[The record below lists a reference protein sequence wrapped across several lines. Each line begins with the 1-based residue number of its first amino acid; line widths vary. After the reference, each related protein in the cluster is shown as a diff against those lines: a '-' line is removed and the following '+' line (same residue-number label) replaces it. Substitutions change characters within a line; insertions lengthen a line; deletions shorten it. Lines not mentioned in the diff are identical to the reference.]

1 MATTKKKVQTKDII
15 KDITTSLKKE
25 IVASP
30 KDVLKAL
37 DLDDIVAKD
46 DKKKDISIGDL
57 LEGIPAT
64 KRAGLSAALAESLV
78 NNEILQQNV
87 LVEIGKLIPGNF
99 EPAEVLKPVIPAVK
113 ADIKVRPKI
122 PIKPITTV
130 VPVTPIIQRP
140 PIIPRPPINPKPPII
155 PRPPINPK
163 PPIIPRPTVKP
174 IPPGPD
180 PVKPLVKPESIS
192 RINTKIVVKPE
203 ALIKPTILVKP
214 EIKPKVDIL
223 VKPESISRI
232 KPKIIPEINVR
243 GNLEL
248 QLEEVQRIR
257 KALPKNATKAEKKA
271 AANAEKQLKNLI
283 KAAKRAE
290 PKATKKAKK

>member
-15 KDITTSLKKE
+15 KDITTNLKKE

-155 PRPPINPK
+155 PRP
-163 PPIIPRPTVKP
+163 TVKP

-192 RINTKIVVKPE
+192 RIKPKV
-203 ALIKPTILVKP
+203 LIKPKVDILVKP

-243 GNLEL
+243 DNLEL

-271 AANAEKQLKNLI
+271 AANAEKQLKNLM

>member
-155 PRPPINPK
+155 PRP
-163 PPIIPRPTVKP
+163 TVKP

-192 RINTKIVVKPE
+192 RIKPKV
-203 ALIKPTILVKP
+203 LIKPKVDILVKP

-271 AANAEKQLKNLI
+271 AANAEKQLKNLM

>member
-113 ADIKVRPKI
+113 ADIKVRPNI

-130 VPVTPIIQRP
+130 VPVTPIIQR
-140 PIIPRPPINPKPPII
+140 PPII

-192 RINTKIVVKPE
+192 RIKPKV
-203 ALIKPTILVKP
+203 LIKPKVDILVKP

-271 AANAEKQLKNLI
+271 AANAEKQLKNLM

>member
-113 ADIKVRPKI
+113 ADIKVMPKI

-130 VPVTPIIQRP
+130 VPVTPIIQR
-140 PIIPRPPINPKPPII
+140 PPII

-192 RINTKIVVKPE
+192 RIKPKV
-203 ALIKPTILVKP
+203 LIKPKVDILVKP

>member
-113 ADIKVRPKI
+113 ADIKVSPKI

-130 VPVTPIIQRP
+130 VPVTPIIQR
-140 PIIPRPPINPKPPII
+140 PPII

-192 RINTKIVVKPE
+192 RIKPKV
-203 ALIKPTILVKP
+203 LIKPKVDILVKP

-271 AANAEKQLKNLI
+271 AANAEKQLKNLM

>member
-155 PRPPINPK
+155 PRP
-163 PPIIPRPTVKP
+163 TVKP

-192 RINTKIVVKPE
+192 RIKPKV
-203 ALIKPTILVKP
+203 LIKPKVDILVKP

-271 AANAEKQLKNLI
+271 AANAEKQLKNLL

>member
-113 ADIKVRPKI
+113 SDIKVRPKI

-155 PRPPINPK
+155 PRP
-163 PPIIPRPTVKP
+163 TVKP

-192 RINTKIVVKPE
+192 RIKPKI
-203 ALIKPTILVKP
+203 LIKPKVDILVKP

-271 AANAEKQLKNLI
+271 AANAEKQLKNLM

>member
-64 KRAGLSAALAESLV
+64 KRAGLSAAIAESLV

-99 EPAEVLKPVIPAVK
+99 EAADVLKPVIPAVK

-130 VPVTPIIQRP
+130 IPVTPVIQRP
-140 PIIPRPPINPKPPII
+140 PIIPKPHVVIN
-155 PRPPINPK
+155 
-163 PPIIPRPTVKP
+163 
-174 IPPGPD
+174 GPD

-271 AANAEKQLKNLI
+271 AANAEKQLKNLM

>member
-1 MATTKKKVQTKDII
+1 MATTKKKVQTNDII

-155 PRPPINPK
+155 PRP
-163 PPIIPRPTVKP
+163 TVKP

-283 KAAKRAE
+283 KAAKSAE
-290 PKATKKAKK
+290 SKATKKAKK

>member
-57 LEGIPAT
+57 LEGIPTT

-113 ADIKVRPKI
+113 ADIKVSPKI

-130 VPVTPIIQRP
+130 VPVTPIIQR
-140 PIIPRPPINPKPPII
+140 PPII

-192 RINTKIVVKPE
+192 RIKPKV
-203 ALIKPTILVKP
+203 LIKPKVDILVKP

-271 AANAEKQLKNLI
+271 AANAEKQLKNLM

>member
-15 KDITTSLKKE
+15 KDITTNLKKE

-113 ADIKVRPKI
+113 VDIKVSPKI

-130 VPVTPIIQRP
+130 VPVTPIIQR
-140 PIIPRPPINPKPPII
+140 PPII

-192 RINTKIVVKPE
+192 RIKPKV
-203 ALIKPTILVKP
+203 LIKPKVDILVKP

-271 AANAEKQLKNLI
+271 AANAEKQLKNLM

-290 PKATKKAKK
+290 PKATKKTKK

>member
-155 PRPPINPK
+155 PRP
-163 PPIIPRPTVKP
+163 TVKP

-192 RINTKIVVKPE
+192 RIKPKV
-203 ALIKPTILVKP
+203 LIKPKVDILVKP

-248 QLEEVQRIR
+248 QLEDDERQKEIVRNLLQQGIEVEKIVTATGLS
-257 KALPKNATKAEKKA
+257 KEEVLALK
-271 AANAEKQLKNLI
+271 
-283 KAAKRAE
+283 
-290 PKATKKAKK
+290 

>member
-15 KDITTSLKKE
+15 KDITTNLKKE

-155 PRPPINPK
+155 PRP
-163 PPIIPRPTVKP
+163 TVKP

-192 RINTKIVVKPE
+192 RIKPKV
-203 ALIKPTILVKP
+203 LIKPKVDILVKP

-271 AANAEKQLKNLI
+271 AANAEKQLKNLM

>member
-15 KDITTSLKKE
+15 KDITTNLKKE

-113 ADIKVRPKI
+113 ADIKVSPKI

-130 VPVTPIIQRP
+130 VPVTPIIQR
-140 PIIPRPPINPKPPII
+140 PPII

-192 RINTKIVVKPE
+192 RIKPKV
-203 ALIKPTILVKP
+203 LIKPKVDILVKP

-257 KALPKNATKAEKKA
+257 KALTKNATKAEKKA
-271 AANAEKQLKNLI
+271 AANAEKQLKNLM

>member
-15 KDITTSLKKE
+15 KDITTNLKKE

-155 PRPPINPK
+155 PRP
-163 PPIIPRPTVKP
+163 TVKP
-174 IPPGPD
+174 FPPGPD

-192 RINTKIVVKPE
+192 RIKPKV
-203 ALIKPTILVKP
+203 LIKPKVDILVKP

-271 AANAEKQLKNLI
+271 AANAEKQLKNLM

>member
-113 ADIKVRPKI
+113 ADIKVMPKI

-130 VPVTPIIQRP
+130 VPVTPIIQR
-140 PIIPRPPINPKPPII
+140 PPII

-192 RINTKIVVKPE
+192 RIKPKV
-203 ALIKPTILVKP
+203 LIKPKVDILVKP

-271 AANAEKQLKNLI
+271 AANAEKQLKNLM

>member
-140 PIIPRPPINPKPPII
+140 PIIPRPPINPKQ
-155 PRPPINPK
+155 
-163 PPIIPRPTVKP
+163 PIIPRPTVKP

-192 RINTKIVVKPE
+192 RIKPKV
-203 ALIKPTILVKP
+203 LIKPKVDILVKP

>member
-140 PIIPRPPINPKPPII
+140 PIIPRP
-155 PRPPINPK
+155 
-163 PPIIPRPTVKP
+163 TVKP

-192 RINTKIVVKPE
+192 RIKPKV
-203 ALIKPTILVKP
+203 LIKPKVDILVKP

>member
-155 PRPPINPK
+155 PRP
-163 PPIIPRPTVKP
+163 TVKP

-192 RINTKIVVKPE
+192 RIKPKV
-203 ALIKPTILVKP
+203 LIKPKVDILVKP

>member
-155 PRPPINPK
+155 PRP
-163 PPIIPRPTVKP
+163 TVKP

-192 RINTKIVVKPE
+192 RIKPKV
-203 ALIKPTILVKP
+203 LIKPKVDILVKP
-214 EIKPKVDIL
+214 EIKPKIDIL

-271 AANAEKQLKNLI
+271 AANAEKQLKNLM

>member
-15 KDITTSLKKE
+15 KDITTNLKKE

-113 ADIKVRPKI
+113 ADIKVSPKI

-130 VPVTPIIQRP
+130 VPVTPIIQR
-140 PIIPRPPINPKPPII
+140 PPII

-192 RINTKIVVKPE
+192 RIKPKV
-203 ALIKPTILVKP
+203 LIKPKVDILVKP

-271 AANAEKQLKNLI
+271 AANAEKQLKNLM

>member
-64 KRAGLSAALAESLV
+64 KRAGLSAAIAESLV

-99 EPAEVLKPVIPAVK
+99 EAADVLKPVIPSVK

-122 PIKPITTV
+122 PIKPITTII
-130 VPVTPIIQRP
+130 PVTPVIQRP

-155 PRPPINPK
+155 PKPYVVIN
-163 PPIIPRPTVKP
+163 
-174 IPPGPD
+174 GPD

-271 AANAEKQLKNLI
+271 AANAEKQLKNLM

>member
-140 PIIPRPPINPKPPII
+140 PIIPRP
-155 PRPPINPK
+155 
-163 PPIIPRPTVKP
+163 TVKP

-192 RINTKIVVKPE
+192 RIKPKV
-203 ALIKPTILVKP
+203 L
-214 EIKPKVDIL
+214 IKPKVDIL